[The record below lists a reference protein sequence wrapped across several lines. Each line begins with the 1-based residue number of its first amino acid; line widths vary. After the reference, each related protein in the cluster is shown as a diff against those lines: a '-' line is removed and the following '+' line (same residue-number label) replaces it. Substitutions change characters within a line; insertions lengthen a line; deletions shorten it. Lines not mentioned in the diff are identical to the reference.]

1 MLIFSDIHYPIGSLS
16 TVKKAIAREKPSTLV
31 LLGDNIELSLFDDH
45 FKAYHEFFSSL
56 DRIFPIKRSIIMLG
70 DNDYQYASDSRVS
83 EVVKSYS
90 PINSKGGNFKFFKI
104 GNMNFFH
111 GNLEKSE
118 VIEKIG
124 YFYVKTV
131 NKINYK
137 IAPSMLAF
145 MSRLYF
151 GVKQSDYMF
160 LGHLHYLGILKN
172 NVFCGTLN
180 HKFMPFPNSLGYVT
194 LLHKDFRVVPRS
206 IKINRVQ

>member
-1 MLIFSDIHYPIGSLS
+1 MG
-16 TVKKAIAREKPSTLV
+16 REKSSKKGGQNASSTPKNDIVELGLEEAIDLIGKKNTKLV
-31 LLGDNIELSLFDDH
+31 WLG
-45 FKAYHEFFSSL
+45 
-56 DRIFPIKRSIIMLG
+56 
-70 DNDYQYASDSRVS
+70 SDSRVS